1 MEDAKFLQQCGIE
14 IDLRWLLEFM
24 DKDEASEVC
33 NHVKDLL
40 RIGDMLGSVQVPQ
53 GNANKALPSSC
64 QSATELTGE

>member
-40 RIGDMLGSVQVPQ
+40 RIGDMLGSVQVTQ
-53 GNANKALPSSC
+53 GNPNKALPSSC
-64 QSATELTGE
+64 HSAPELTNE

>member
-24 DKDEASEVC
+24 EQEEASEVC

-40 RIGDMLGSVQVPQ
+40 RIGDMLGVVHE
-53 GNANKALPSSC
+53 NRNRALPSSC
-64 QSATELTGE
+64 QSAPEPS